1 MIASSRM
8 RLPPGLV
15 RSLLPGIVF
24 FLGACVA
31 CPPIPPLE
39 TLPGRDFATPIRAF
53 EYLQDAIVK
62 GEADDSYAYHEF
74 RCFSAR
80 LRREKKIKRE
90 EYFLVRGDALAV
102 IREKIGDPRRV
113 KVEDVRIL
121 SPDRAELVLSDGV
134 KTARA
139 VVVRENGYEVRF
151 RDRRT
156 EEIYGD
162 FAAPADGLRLDGD
175 ALTARFAVEEAL
187 ASRPGLTVED
197 VYEIRYV
204 SEWKFYSVE
213 DTDLVE
219 DLRRRIDA
227 KEREQDGRKA
237 APQPKN

>member
-1 MIASSRM
+1 MIACPRM
-8 RLPPGLV
+8 RSSPGLF
-15 RSLLPGIVF
+15 RSLVPGLAV

-39 TLPGRDFATPIRAF
+39 TLPGRDFATPVRAF

-102 IREKIGDPRRV
+102 IRDKIGDPRRV
-113 KVEDVRIL
+113 KVEDVRVL
-121 SPDRAELVLSDGV
+121 APDRAELVLSDGV

-151 RDRRT
+151 RDRRV
-156 EEIYGD
+156 EEVYGD
-162 FAAPADGLRLDGD
+162 FAAPSDGLKLDGD
-175 ALTARFAVEEAL
+175 SLSARFAVEEAL

-219 DLRRRIDA
+219 DLRRRIDDKQRA
-227 KEREQDGRKA
+227 EEGRKT
-237 APQPKN
+237 PPKI